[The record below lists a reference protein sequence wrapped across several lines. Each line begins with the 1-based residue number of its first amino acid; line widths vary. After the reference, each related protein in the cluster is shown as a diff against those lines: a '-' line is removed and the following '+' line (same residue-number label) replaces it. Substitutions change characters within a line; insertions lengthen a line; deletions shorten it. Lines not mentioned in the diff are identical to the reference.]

1 MVTVKRV
8 ESKADRRRFVDFPNQ
23 LYKDNPNF
31 VPATYGDDLSDWD
44 PKANPAFSYCDAQC
58 FLAYRNGEIVGR
70 IGAILSHRA
79 NEKWNTSRMRFSQV
93 DFIDDPEVSAALFQA
108 VEDFAREKGCNQ
120 VHGPLGFTDLDREG
134 MLVEGYDRRSLF
146 FTYYN
151 APYYNQHL
159 ERLGYHKDTD
169 WIEFRINLP
178 QDGPIPQRIHN
189 IAQWALKTHKLHVA
203 KVRTHLGVAPYV
215 KQVFDLVNI
224 GYAHLYGVVELDE
237 KQIKRYVNKFLPMIN
252 MDYTCFV
259 MDESE
264 RMVAFGV
271 CAPSMESAF
280 QASRGRL
287 FPTGA
292 FRVLWNMYHN
302 DTLDMFLT
310 AVLPE
315 YQGLGVN
322 AIVMDTLLQGAI
334 RNGIQYAETGPMLEW
349 NDKIHAQFRFF
360 ETEQHKRRRCYIKD
374 LPQD

>member
-44 PKANPAFSYCDAQC
+44 PKANPAFSYCEAQS
-58 FLAYRNGEIVGR
+58 FLAYRDGEIVGR

-108 VEDFAREKGCNQ
+108 VEDFAREKGCKQ

-169 WIEFRINLP
+169 WIEFLVKIP
-178 QDGPIPQRIHN
+178 HEGPVPQRIHKPN
-189 IAQWALKTHKLHVA
+189 GPSKPTSSTWP
-203 KVRTHLGVAPYV
+203 R
-215 KQVFDLVNI
+215 
-224 GYAHLYGVVELDE
+224 
-237 KQIKRYVNKFLPMIN
+237 
-252 MDYTCFV
+252 
-259 MDESE
+259 
-264 RMVAFGV
+264 
-271 CAPSMESAF
+271 CAPIWG
-280 QASRGRL
+280 SR
-287 FPTGA
+287 
-292 FRVLWNMYHN
+292 
-302 DTLDMFLT
+302 
-310 AVLPE
+310 
-315 YQGLGVN
+315 
-322 AIVMDTLLQGAI
+322 
-334 RNGIQYAETGPMLEW
+334 PM
-349 NDKIHAQFRFF
+349 
-360 ETEQHKRRRCYIKD
+360 
-374 LPQD
+374 

>member
-1 MVTVKRV
+1 
-8 ESKADRRRFVDFPNQ
+8 
-23 LYKDNPNF
+23 
-31 VPATYGDDLSDWD
+31 
-44 PKANPAFSYCDAQC
+44 
-58 FLAYRNGEIVGR
+58 
-70 IGAILSHRA
+70 
-79 NEKWNTSRMRFSQV
+79 
-93 DFIDDPEVSAALFQA
+93 
-108 VEDFAREKGCNQ
+108 
-120 VHGPLGFTDLDREG
+120 
-134 MLVEGYDRRSLF
+134 MLVEGFDRRSLF

-159 ERLGYHKDTD
+159 ERLGYRKDTD
-169 WIEFRINLP
+169 WIEFRVKIP
-178 QDGPIPQRIHN
+178 HDGPIPQRIHN
-189 IAQWALKTHKLHVA
+189 IAQWSLKTHKLHIA

-259 MDESE
+259 MDENE

>member
-44 PKANPAFSYCDAQC
+44 PKTNPAFSYCDAQC
-58 FLAYRNGEIVGR
+58 FLAYRDGKIVGR

-151 APYYNQHL
+151 APYYSQHL
-159 ERLGYHKDTD
+159 EQLGYHKDTD
-169 WIEFRINLP
+169 WIEFYINLP

-252 MDYTCFV
+252 MDY
-259 MDESE
+259 
-264 RMVAFGV
+264 
-271 CAPSMESAF
+271 CAII
-280 QASRGRL
+280 
-287 FPTGA
+287 
-292 FRVLWNMYHN
+292 
-302 DTLDMFLT
+302 
-310 AVLPE
+310 
-315 YQGLGVN
+315 GLN
-322 AIVMDTLLQGAI
+322 Q
-334 RNGIQYAETGPMLEW
+334 
-349 NDKIHAQFRFF
+349 
-360 ETEQHKRRRCYIKD
+360 KD
-374 LPQD
+374 LENQGILA